1 MKKAFIATAAAVVSL
16 CIFSSLCNVQLAH
29 AQEGEQR
36 VWTIEEILA
45 ERTTPKEKRRP
56 RMCRGGAFKPC
67 VCPKDVPTLVQYR
80 PSVRECGG
88 NAAII
93 LSGKKYMSIY
103 SVVVRDWE
111 NKDRWPPQGANGC
124 TSYET
129 NVLGLN
135 KCSVFKVQQILSA
148 ENEVRDAEVHCLGAS
163 GYSPLFNRVSR
174 MTAKFKDIPNSTADP
189 LARWCLAGPSKP
201 LN

>member
-1 MKKAFIATAAAVVSL
+1 MKRVLKAVAIAVVCVSTFVPAPN
-16 CIFSSLCNVQLAH
+16 IRRAE
-29 AQEGEQR
+29 AQDAPEK
-36 VWTIEEILA
+36 VWTVEEILA
-45 ERTTPKEKRRP
+45 ERKSPKEKRRP

-80 PSVRECGG
+80 PAVSECGG
-88 NAAII
+88 DAAII
-93 LSGKKYMSIY
+93 LSGAKYMAIY

-124 TSYET
+124 TPYQT

-135 KCSVFKVQQILSA
+135 KCSVFKVQKILGI

-163 GYSPLFNRVSR
+163 GYSSLFGRVSR
-174 MTAKFKDIPNSTADP
+174 ITAKFKDIPNSNADP